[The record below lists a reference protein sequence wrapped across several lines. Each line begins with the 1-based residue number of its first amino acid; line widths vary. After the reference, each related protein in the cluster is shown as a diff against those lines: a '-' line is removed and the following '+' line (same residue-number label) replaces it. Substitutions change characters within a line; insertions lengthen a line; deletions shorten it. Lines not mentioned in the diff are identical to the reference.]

1 MKYKNRRL
9 TVGVSRTIN
18 TGSYESIK
26 IHSGISVDVQDRAEA
41 NEAYLELFDEM
52 TKQIVQYETHIL
64 GGDNK

>member
-18 TGSYESIK
+18 TGDYESIK
-26 IHSGISVDVQDRAEA
+26 IHAGISVDVHDRAEA

-52 TKQIVQYETHIL
+52 TKQIVQYENHIL